1 MIMINVTCQRRS
13 SECSVTY
20 CVVQRMLSDILRVHL
35 ALGGLRVV
43 AHHELERLAGGS
55 DSESP

>member
-1 MIMINVTCQRRS
+1 
-13 SECSVTY
+13 
-20 CVVQRMLSDILRVHL
+20 MLSDILRECRGVSGPLRVHL

>member
-1 MIMINVTCQRRS
+1 MIMIKVTCQSRS
-13 SECSVTY
+13 RECSVTY

-35 ALGGLRVV
+35 ALGGLV
-43 AHHELERLAGGS
+43 AHHERLAGGS

>member
-1 MIMINVTCQRRS
+1 MIKVTCQSRS
-13 SECSVTY
+13 RECSVTY